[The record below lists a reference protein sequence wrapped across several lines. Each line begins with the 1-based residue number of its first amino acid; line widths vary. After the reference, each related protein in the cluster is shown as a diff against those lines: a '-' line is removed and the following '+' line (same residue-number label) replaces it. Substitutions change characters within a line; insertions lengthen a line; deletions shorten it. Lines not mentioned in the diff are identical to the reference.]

1 MKTIDFSTFIERHI
15 AGEMSS
21 SEKEW
26 FLKELDG
33 NEKLRKEVSLRK
45 KVDEVLLEQSAE
57 TLRKKLVKIEG
68 QRKMPINKKSRKRVA
83 YIQYAA
89 VITILILIGGMTLF
103 SGRDMNSDEIIN
115 QYYYTYEPASSQR
128 AGGSATNNDF
138 TLALEFYNKQEYEKA
153 AIMFNKVLESNPQ
166 DMQSVLLRGV
176 SNFEEKKYP
185 DAKQSF
191 VTVIN
196 DNNNLFIEN
205 AKWYLA
211 LCYVKTEETDK
222 AVNQLEMIRNEG
234 GIYSKDAKKIIR
246 KLK

>member
-1 MKTIDFSTFIERHI
+1 MKTIDFSTFIERYI
-15 AGEMSS
+15 AGDMSS

-33 NEKLRKEVSLRK
+33 NEKLRKEVTLRRQ
-45 KVDEVLLEQSAE
+45 VDEVLLDQSAG
-57 TLRKKLVKIEG
+57 TLRKKLSEIEK
-68 QRKMPINKKSRKRVA
+68 QRQMHIHKKNRKRVV
-83 YIQYAA
+83 YVQYAA
-89 VITILILIGGMTLF
+89 VITILVLIGGVTLF
-103 SGRDMNSDEIIN
+103 SGRNMNSDEILN
-115 QYYYTYEPASSQR
+115 QYYNTYEPASSQR
-128 AGGSATNNDF
+128 AGVSVTNSDF
-138 TLALEFYNKQEYEKA
+138 ILALEFYNKREYEEA
-153 AIMFNKVLESNPQ
+153 AVLFNKVLESNPQ

-176 SNFEEKKYP
+176 SDFEEQKYP

-211 LCYVKTEETDK
+211 LCYIKTDERDK
-222 AVNQLEMIRNEG
+222 AVNQLEMIKNEG

>member
-1 MKTIDFSTFIERHI
+1 MAFFS
-15 AGEMSS
+15 
-21 SEKEW
+21 
-26 FLKELDG
+26 D
-33 NEKLRKEVSLRK
+33 
-45 KVDEVLLEQSAE
+45 
-57 TLRKKLVKIEG
+57 
-68 QRKMPINKKSRKRVA
+68 
-83 YIQYAA
+83 
-89 VITILILIGGMTLF
+89 
-103 SGRDMNSDEIIN
+103 RDMNSDEILS
-115 QYYYTYEPASSQR
+115 QYYTTYEPASSQR
-128 AGGSATNNDF
+128 AAGSVTNSDF
-138 TLALEFYNKQEYEKA
+138 TIALEFYNQQEYEKA
-153 AIMFNKVLESNPQ
+153 AIMFTRVLESNPQ

-211 LCYVKTEETDK
+211 LCYVKTGERDK
-222 AVNQLEMIRNEG
+222 AVNQLEIIKNEG